1 MVLKLRN
8 TPGRPS
14 ALGSQGGGGY
24 SRQGSDT
31 SISYGYALS
40 PSNNGADNS
49 SVSSMGSSYSY
60 GGNQDASHQRNSTPL
75 SPSFFGSESTRK
87 ATNPYGFRQQ
97 RKSPAIRTMLYCIA
111 IAGAAYYVIT
121 SSYSLRSKESKLQ
134 QMMSDYH
141 VLHHKVRETSSAL
154 DAANKVNH
162 ELEDK
167 TRKLDKANGTLKR
180 ELEKKKNNAIS
191 KATGIN
197 AAMLE
202 DDEGDKVK
210 KMGKE
215 EITTLLMTRQEAMKS
230 RISTLQTKIQEIS
243 RREAID
249 K

>member
-1 MVLKLRN
+1 
-8 TPGRPS
+8 
-14 ALGSQGGGGY
+14 
-24 SRQGSDT
+24 
-31 SISYGYALS
+31 
-40 PSNNGADNS
+40 
-49 SVSSMGSSYSY
+49 
-60 GGNQDASHQRNSTPL
+60 
-75 SPSFFGSESTRK
+75 
-87 ATNPYGFRQQ
+87 
-97 RKSPAIRTMLYCIA
+97 MLYCIA
-111 IAGAAYYVIT
+111 IAGTAYYVIT

-202 DDEGDKVK
+202 DDEGDEVK

>member
-1 MVLKLRN
+1 
-8 TPGRPS
+8 
-14 ALGSQGGGGY
+14 
-24 SRQGSDT
+24 
-31 SISYGYALS
+31 
-40 PSNNGADNS
+40 
-49 SVSSMGSSYSY
+49 
-60 GGNQDASHQRNSTPL
+60 
-75 SPSFFGSESTRK
+75 
-87 ATNPYGFRQQ
+87 
-97 RKSPAIRTMLYCIA
+97 
-111 IAGAAYYVIT
+111 
-121 SSYSLRSKESKLQ
+121 
-134 QMMSDYH
+134 MMSDYH

-191 KATGIN
+191 KATGID

-202 DDEGDKVK
+202 DDEGDEVK

>member
-121 SSYSLRSKESKLQ
+121 SSYLLRSKESKLQ

-191 KATGIN
+191 KATGID

-202 DDEGDKVK
+202 DDG
-210 KMGKE
+210 
-215 EITTLLMTRQEAMKS
+215 
-230 RISTLQTKIQEIS
+230 
-243 RREAID
+243 
-249 K
+249 